1 MNRIVITFVLL
12 LFGWAAEAQV
22 SDAFGSQPAQAPL
35 ANVLFDYLNVAG
47 GQTAANFK
55 PLTQRVWFVISPEK
69 QGENRTSFNAAL
81 IVSWHKGG

>member
-55 PLTQRVWFVISPEK
+55 PLTQSERKRLYSK
-69 QGENRTSFNAAL
+69 SL
-81 IVSWHKGG
+81 INPRKAFHFRGLSMKLTG